1 MKIRTLLVCSLLLSS
16 IGNAYAVTYDLPPI
30 KGDTVIAQ
38 YPNEDSHLITVT
50 REDYPEVPNTENV
63 TLLDVA
69 KRFGLGQEEV
79 VRLNSSDLRWLVLP
93 CQSCPDTHGGFQPPV
108 NNKQSETVR
117 IPNKRI
123 LPDSPHNGITLNI
136 AEFRMYYYPPN
147 TGKVYSF
154 AHGIGRQD
162 WKTPLGKTRITR
174 KIKNPTWTPPASIR
188 REHAA
193 EGDPLPAVV
202 PAGPHN
208 PLGTRALYLALPGEY
223 RIHGT
228 DVDKI
233 YGIGMQITHG
243 CVRMYPTDIEE
254 LYDLIAEGTAVYMVK
269 QPIKVGWL
277 NNVLYIEAHPDLE
290 GENMGKERRYQV
302 ALDLMRK
309 HNGGELPEFDQKALN
324 DALEKLDGE
333 PVALYER
340 LPPMDGGT
348 VSVPDDMPVLPSTI
362 NTEPLAPE
370 TQPQPSSPEP
380 VTKVTPK
387 SAPTTNIKV
396 AIKPAPKTNAKVAA
410 KPVPKTN
417 TKLAVKPVPKTDTKV
432 AAKPVPKTVTK
443 VAAKP
448 APKTVAK
455 IAVKPAPKATTKTKA
470 VVKPET
476 KTAPKT
482 ASKVSIKPPAT
493 ISAVEHSPLALA

>member
-1 MKIRTLLVCSLLLSS
+1 MKIRTLLACSLLLSS
-16 IGNAYAVTYDLPPI
+16 VGTAYSTTYNLPPM
-30 KGDTVIAQ
+30 KGDTVIAH

-50 REDYPEVPNTENV
+50 RADYPEIPETENI
-63 TLLDVA
+63 TLLDIA
-69 KRFGLGQEEV
+69 KRYGLGQEEV

-93 CQSCPDTHGGFQPPV
+93 CQQCPDTHGGFQPPV

-123 LPDSPHNGITLNI
+123 LPDSPHNGVTLNI
-136 AEFRMYYYPPN
+136 SEFRMYYYPPN

-162 WKTPLGKTRITR
+162 WKTPLGQTKITR
-174 KIKNPTWTPPASIR
+174 KIKNPVWNPPESIR

-193 EGDPLPAVV
+193 EGDPLPATV

-254 LYDLIAEGTAVYMVK
+254 LYDLINVGTPVYMVK

-277 NNVLYIEAHPDLE
+277 NNVLYVEAHPDLE

-302 ALDLMRK
+302 ALDLIRK
-309 HNGGELPEFDQKALN
+309 RSGGELPEFDQKALN

-340 LPPMDGGT
+340 LPPLDGQQEA
-348 VSVPDDMPVLPSTI
+348 MPSSEPTLPPAI
-362 NTEPLAPE
+362 NDEPLTP
-370 TQPQPSSPEP
+370 PPPPEP
-380 VTKVTPK
+380 VSKL
-387 SAPTTNIKV
+387 
-396 AIKPAPKTNAKVAA
+396 APKATSVKVAA
-410 KPVPKTN
+410 KPAPKVD
-417 TKLAVKPVPKTDTKV
+417 TKVAVKAAPKADTKVVAKAAPKTDTKV
-432 AAKPVPKTVTK
+432 AAKSAPKVDTKVAVKPAPKADAKIAAKPVPKADTKVAVKPAPKADSK

-448 APKTVAK
+448 APAPKAVTKA
-455 IAVKPAPKATTKTKA
+455 AVKPEAKFT
-470 VVKPET
+470 
-476 KTAPKT
+476 
-482 ASKVSIKPPAT
+482 IKPPAT
-493 ISAVEHSPLALA
+493 IS

>member
-1 MKIRTLLVCSLLLSS
+1 
-16 IGNAYAVTYDLPPI
+16 
-30 KGDTVIAQ
+30 
-38 YPNEDSHLITVT
+38 
-50 REDYPEVPNTENV
+50 
-63 TLLDVA
+63 
-69 KRFGLGQEEV
+69 
-79 VRLNSSDLRWLVLP
+79 VLP

-123 LPDSPHNGITLNI
+123 LPDTPHNGVTLNI
-136 AEFRMYYYPPN
+136 SEFRMYYYPSN
-147 TGKVYSF
+147 SGKVYSF
-154 AHGIGRQD
+154 PHGIGRQD
-162 WKTPLGKTRITR
+162 WKTPLGQTRVQR
-174 KIKNPTWTPPASIR
+174 KIKNPVWNPPESIR

-193 EGDPLPAVV
+193 EGDPLPATV

-254 LYDLIAEGTAVYMVK
+254 LYDLIAVGTPVYIVK

-302 ALDLMRK
+302 ALDLLRK
-309 HNGGELPEFDQKALN
+309 HNGGELPEFDQKTLN

-340 LPPMDGGT
+340 LPPLDGAT
-348 VSVPDDMPVLPSTI
+348 TEVMPEVIPEAAPEAAPETTPALPSTV
-362 NTEPLAPE
+362 NPEPLSKA
-370 TQPQPSSPEP
+370 
-380 VTKVTPK
+380 TPK
-387 SAPTTNIKV
+387 TASKSVIKV
-396 AIKPAPKTNAKVAA
+396 AITPAPKTTTKV
-410 KPVPKTN
+410 
-417 TKLAVKPVPKTDTKV
+417 AVKPVSKTVTKV
-432 AAKPVPKTVTK
+432 AVKPVPKTVTK
-443 VAAKP
+443 V
-448 APKTVAK
+448 V
-455 IAVKPAPKATTKTKA
+455 AVKPILKTVTKVAIKPLPKTATKVVVKPVPKKATTKKA
-470 VVKPET
+470 VTKPET
-476 KTAPKT
+476 KNTPKT
-482 ASKVSIKPPAT
+482 ASKFTIKSPTTVSALGYL
-493 ISAVEHSPLALA
+493 PLALA

>member
-1 MKIRTLLVCSLLLSS
+1 MKTRTLLACSLLLSS
-16 IGNAYAVTYDLPPI
+16 IGTAYSTTYDLPQM
-30 KGDTVIAQ
+30 KGDTVIAH

-50 REDYPEVPNTENV
+50 RADYPEVPNTENI
-63 TLLDVA
+63 TLLDIA
-69 KRFGLGQEEV
+69 KRYGLGQEEV

-108 NNKQSETVR
+108 NNKHSETVR

-123 LPDSPHNGITLNI
+123 LPDSPHNGITLNL

-162 WKTPLGKTRITR
+162 WKTPLGQTKIQR
-174 KIKNPTWTPPASIR
+174 KIKNPVWNPPESIR

-193 EGDPLPAVV
+193 EGDPLPATV

-254 LYDLIAEGTAVYMVK
+254 LYDLIAVGTPVYMVK

-277 NNVLYIEAHPDLE
+277 NNVLYVEAHPDLE

-302 ALDLMRK
+302 ALDLIRK
-309 HNGGELPEFDQKALN
+309 HSAGGELPEFDQKSLN

-333 PVALYER
+333 PVPLYER
-340 LPPMDGGT
+340 LPPMNGEVEAMPASDPTLPPAIHAVPLSLPPPAPMTKIAPKATT
-348 VSVPDDMPVLPSTI
+348 V
-362 NTEPLAPE
+362 
-370 TQPQPSSPEP
+370 
-380 VTKVTPK
+380 
-387 SAPTTNIKV
+387 KV
-396 AIKPAPKTNAKVAA
+396 AIKPAPKTDVKVA
-410 KPVPKTN
+410 V
-417 TKLAVKPVPKTDTKV
+417 
-432 AAKPVPKTVTK
+432 
-443 VAAKP
+443 KP
-448 APKTVAK
+448 APKVDTK
-455 IAVKPAPKATTKTKA
+455 IAVKPAPKADTKVAVKAVPKVDTKIAAKSAPKAGVKVAAKPAPAPKAVTKA
-470 VVKPET
+470 AVKPE
-476 KTAPKT
+476 AKT
-482 ASKVSIKPPAT
+482 ASKIYYQSTSNYVSNRLK
-493 ISAVEHSPLALA
+493 